1 MAEANPYKNLS
12 RKLTYVREEIA
23 RAAERSGREPGE
35 VRLIAVTKGHPI
47 QAVHEAL
54 DAGLTDLAENRV
66 EALEERLREVEVGR
80 CRWHMVGRL
89 QRRQAPSLRGRV
101 DLLHSLDS
109 LRLAERLERTW
120 EEGAPI
126 LPVLIQVN
134 ASGEDSKTGFTPED
148 VLDGAGRILEMKSL
162 QPLGLM
168 TMAPFTEDEA
178 VLRESFRVLRG
189 VRERLEAELPSW
201 EGRELSMGMSNDFT
215 LAVEEGS
222 TMVRLGS
229 ALFGERTR

>member
-1 MAEANPYKNLS
+1 MAEPNPYQNLS
-12 RKLTYVREEIA
+12 ENVTIVREEIA
-23 RAAERSGREPGE
+23 RAAERSGRNPED
-35 VRLIAVTKGHPI
+35 VRLIAVTKGHPV
-47 QAVHEAL
+47 QVVHEAL

-66 EALEERLREVEVGR
+66 EALEERFREVEPGR

-89 QRRQAPSLRGRV
+89 QRRQAPALRGRV

-109 LRLAERLERTW
+109 VRLAERLERTW

-126 LPVLIQVN
+126 LPVLLQVN

-148 VLDGAGRILEMKSL
+148 VVEGAGRILEMRSL
-162 QPLGLM
+162 RPLGLM
-168 TMAPFTEDEA
+168 TMAPFTEEEGVVRD
-178 VLRESFRVLRG
+178 SFRILRG

-222 TMVRLGS
+222 TMVRLGT
-229 ALFGERTR
+229 ALFGEHTG

>member
-1 MAEANPYKNLS
+1 MAEPNPYRNLS
-12 RKLTYVREEIA
+12 ENLTIAREEIA
-23 RAAERSGREPGE
+23 RAAERSGRGPEE
-35 VRLIAVTKGHPI
+35 VRLIAVTKGHPA
-47 QAVHEAL
+47 QVVHEAL

-66 EALEERLREVEVGR
+66 EALEERLREVGVGR

-89 QRRQAPSLRGRV
+89 QRRQAPALRGRV

-109 LRLAERLERTW
+109 VRLAERLERTW
-120 EEGAPI
+120 EDGEPI

-134 ASGEDSKTGFTPED
+134 ASGEGSKTGFTPED
-148 VLDGAGRILEMKSL
+148 VMEGAGRILEMKSL
-162 QPLGLM
+162 RPLGLM
-168 TMAPFTEDEA
+168 TMAPFTEDEG
-178 VLRESFRVLRG
+178 VVRDSFRILRG

-222 TMVRLGS
+222 TMVRLGT
-229 ALFGERTR
+229 ALFGERRR